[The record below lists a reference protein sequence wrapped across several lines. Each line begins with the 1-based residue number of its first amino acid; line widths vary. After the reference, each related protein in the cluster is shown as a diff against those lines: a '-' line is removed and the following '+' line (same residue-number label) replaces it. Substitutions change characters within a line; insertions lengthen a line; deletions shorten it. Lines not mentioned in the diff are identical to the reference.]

1 VQSPLWLGM
10 EETNNKCRSEDD
22 VVDVD
27 VDNSDDVEDDADE
40 GILNRR
46 RVRTADRTLLPF
58 VMNFLIRQ

>member
-1 VQSPLWLGM
+1 M

-40 GILNRR
+40 GIPNRR

-58 VMNFLIRQ
+58 VMSFLIRQ

>member
-27 VDNSDDVEDDADE
+27 NSDDVEDDADE
-40 GILNRR
+40 GIPNRR
-46 RVRTADRTLLPF
+46 RVRTTDRTLLPF
-58 VMNFLIRQ
+58 VMSFLIRQ